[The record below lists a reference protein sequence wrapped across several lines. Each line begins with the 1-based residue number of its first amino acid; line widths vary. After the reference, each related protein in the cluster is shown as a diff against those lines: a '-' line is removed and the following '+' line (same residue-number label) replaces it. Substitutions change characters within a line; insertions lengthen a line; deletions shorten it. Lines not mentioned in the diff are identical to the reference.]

1 MSDSDALVPRSPS
14 RRRNIR
20 RGGAQDR
27 RAEGE
32 ARAQLPAVIPGLAAA
47 GPSRVAGA
55 RPGID
60 QVAEFAAQLIGQG
73 VSKRGLRGGPETL
86 DKARSSY
93 LGAEW
98 SGAADRRPRAGRITK
113 TEI

>member
-1 MSDSDALVPRSPS
+1 MSDPDTPSPRSPS

-20 RGGAQDR
+20 RGGPADR
-27 RAEGE
+27 RADGDS
-32 ARAQLPAVIPGLAAA
+32 RAQLPVIIPGL
-47 GPSRVAGA
+47 GSTRVAA
-55 RPGID
+55 PKASPD
-60 QVAEFAAQLIGQG
+60 QVAEFTAQLIGQG

-86 DKARSSY
+86 DKARGAY

-98 SGAADRRPRAGRITK
+98 SGVADRRPQAGRITK

>member
-1 MSDSDALVPRSPS
+1 MSDSDALPPRSPS
-14 RRRNIR
+14 RRRNAR

-27 RAEGE
+27 RADGE
-32 ARAQLPAVIPGLAAA
+32 VRSNLPAVITGAAATKVVPAGPGL
-47 GPSRVAGA
+47 
-55 RPGID
+55 D
-60 QVAEFAAQLIGQG
+60 QVAEFTAQLIGQG
-73 VSKRGLRGGPETL
+73 GVKRGLRGGAETL

-98 SGAADRRPRAGRITK
+98 SGEADRRPPTGRITK

>member
-1 MSDSDALVPRSPS
+1 MSDADALPPRSPS
-14 RRRNIR
+14 RRRSIR
-20 RGGAQDR
+20 RDGPQDR

-32 ARAQLPAVIPGLAAA
+32 ARAQLPAVIPGAGPNRVARSEAGVDQLAA
-47 GPSRVAGA
+47 
-55 RPGID
+55 
-60 QVAEFAAQLIGQG
+60 FAAQLIGQG

-86 DKARSSY
+86 DKARGAY

-98 SGAADRRPRAGRITK
+98 SGVADRRPPTGRITK

>member
-1 MSDSDALVPRSPS
+1 MSDSDALPPRSPT
-14 RRRNIR
+14 RRRNAR
-20 RGGAQDR
+20 RGGEQDR
-27 RAEGE
+27 RTEGE
-32 ARAQLPAVIPGLAAA
+32 ARSNLPAVITGA
-47 GPSRVAGA
+47 GPTQVAA
-55 RPGID
+55 DKAGID

-73 VSKRGLRGGPETL
+73 GAKRGLRGGAETL

-98 SGAADRRPRAGRITK
+98 SGGADRRPQAGRITK

>member
-1 MSDSDALVPRSPS
+1 MSDPDALPPRSPS
-14 RRRNIR
+14 RRRNVR

-32 ARAQLPAVIPGLAAA
+32 ARSNLPAVIVGATTPKAIPTGPGL
-47 GPSRVAGA
+47 
-55 RPGID
+55 D
-60 QVAEFAAQLIGQG
+60 QVAEFTAQLIGQG
-73 VSKRGLRGGPETL
+73 GVKRGLRGGAETL

-98 SGAADRRPRAGRITK
+98 SGEADRRPRTGRITK

>member
-1 MSDSDALVPRSPS
+1 MSDSDALPPRSTS

-20 RGGAQDR
+20 RDGPQDR
-27 RAEGE
+27 RADGE
-32 ARAQLPAVIPGLAAA
+32 ARAQLPAVIPGA
-47 GPSRVAGA
+47 GPTRVAAVKAGF
-55 RPGID
+55 D

-73 VSKRGLRGGPETL
+73 GAKRGLRGGAETL

-93 LGAEW
+93 LGTEW
-98 SGAADRRPRAGRITK
+98 SGGADRRPQAGRITK